1 MGLERLIRLTHMLF
15 VVIVLSLTYPAIQRH
30 IFGLV
35 QMALTQ
41 AFSHFGMHLLPVG
54 SVTSFSYPTLH
65 VHVFGDVQSPFIH
78 PFTQAGLH
86 TLLELPNGV

>member
-1 MGLERLIRLTHMLF
+1 MGLERLIRLTHILF
-15 VVIVLSLTYPAIQRH
+15 VVTVLSLTYPAIQRH
-30 IFGLV
+30 KFGLE

-54 SVTSFSYPTLH
+54 SVTSFSYPALH

-78 PFTQAGLH
+78 LSTQSGLH
-86 TLLELPNGV
+86 TLLELPNGM